1 MFEDRYI
8 YFPEKEVL
16 YTPSSVG
23 LEFRTVQPV
32 TSDGITLHGW
42 YIPHP
47 AARYTVLHFHGNAG
61 NISHRLHLYGRWH
74 EMGLSV
80 FAVDYRGYGQSG
92 GTPSEKGLYE
102 DGRASWQYLTGKLN
116 VPAEHIILAGRSL
129 GCAVAAQLGGEV
141 KAAGL
146 VLETPF
152 TSAPDLARTF
162 YPWLPIG
169 FLMRTKLD
177 TLSRIRRI
185 HLPLLI
191 IRAGEDEIVPAAMAE
206 EIFSAAHE
214 PKIFVTLPGGHNG
227 FDGISEKEYLA
238 AWRQWVATLP
248 K

>member
-23 LEFRTVQPV
+23 LEFSTVRPV
-32 TSDGITLHGW
+32 TRDGVTLHGW

-47 AARYTVLHFHGNAG
+47 AARHTVLHFHGNAG
-61 NISHRLHLYGRWH
+61 NISHRLHLYARWH
-74 EMGLSV
+74 RMGLAV

-92 GTPSEKGLYE
+92 GAPSEDGLYG
-102 DGRASWQYLTGKLN
+102 DARASWQYLTGKLH
-116 VPAEHIILAGRSL
+116 VPAKRIILAGRSL
-129 GCAVAAQLGGEV
+129 GCTVASQLAIEV
-141 KAAGL
+141 NAAGL

-162 YPWLPIG
+162 YPWLPVG
-169 FLMRTKLD
+169 FLMRTRLD
-177 TLSRIRRI
+177 TLAKMRQTR
-185 HLPLLI
+185 LPLLV
-191 IRAGEDEIVPAAMAE
+191 IRAGEDEIVPAGMAE

-214 PKIFVTLPGGHNG
+214 PKMFVILPGGHNG
-227 FDGISEKEYLA
+227 FDGVSEEAYLA
-238 AWRQWVATLP
+238 AWHKWLVTLP